1 MSRLVP
7 TSPTSANSTPRG
19 FPPTASALPLAAP
32 TSTSSDEPEPLSSP
46 PLDVEA
52 GLRGEPLRILFIA
65 AEGTP
70 YVKTGGMAD
79 VIGALPRA
87 LSRMGHDVRVAL
99 PRYKAVDIDRWG
111 LRLVESGLA
120 TPMSRRSELVDIYEA
135 EQSDGVRVFFVEA
148 PDYFNRERL
157 SNYPDDGDRFI
168 LFSRAVMEFART
180 RDWPPDVIHC
190 HDWATGV
197 APNWLKT
204 IYRADPMLHNAASV
218 YTIHNLAY
226 QGIFGYRILEV
237 AGIAEEGFLYT
248 EGADQSAMVDLMGRG
263 IAFADV
269 VSTVS
274 PRYAAE
280 ILTEEYGERLDPLLR
295 SRKDRLY
302 GILNGIDTEEY
313 NPATDAGIT
322 SRFDAFSLEQRP
334 ANKAALQRQFALAQ
348 EDRTP
353 LVAII
358 SRLNDLKG
366 YDLLDLTLL
375 PLLEQGVQVVV
386 QGTGDLHYHQMLQKL
401 AVRYPR
407 QVGFQLTF
415 NTELSQRIY
424 AGADLL
430 LMPSHVEPCG
440 STQMLAMRY
449 GCIPVVHRT
458 GGLADTVQ
466 EFDPETSSGNGF
478 SFSLYDPFQLF
489 AAVTRALEVY
499 RFRDVWHDL
508 MQRAMLADYSWEA
521 SAEQYVA
528 LYRRAIELQRLS
540 AARAG

>member
-7 TSPTSANSTPRG
+7 TSANTRG

-32 TSTSSDEPEPLSSP
+32 GSPTSDQPEPLTSA
-46 PLDVEA
+46 PLDVVA
-52 GLRGEPLRILFIA
+52 ALRSEPLRILFIA
-65 AEGTP
+65 AEGVP

-99 PRYKAVDIDRWG
+99 PRYKAVDIERWG
-111 LRLVESGLA
+111 LRLVERKLA
-120 TPMSRRSELVDIYEA
+120 APMSRRSELVDVYET
-135 EQSDGVRVFFVEA
+135 EQDDGVRVYFIDA

-157 SNYPDDGDRFI
+157 SNYQDDGDRFI
-168 LFSRAVMEFART
+168 LFSRAVMEFIRKG
-180 RDWPPDVIHC
+180 DWSPDVIHC
-190 HDWATGV
+190 HDWHTGV
-197 APNWLKT
+197 VPNWLKT
-204 IYRADPMLHNAASV
+204 IYRSDPLLKDAASV

-248 EGADQSAMVDLMGRG
+248 EGVDQQAMVDLMGRG
-263 IAFADV
+263 IVFADV

-280 ILTEEYGERLDPLLR
+280 ILSDEYGERLDPLLR

-302 GILNGIDTEEY
+302 GILNGIDTEQF
-313 NPATDAGIT
+313 NPATDQSIA
-322 SRFDAFSLEQRP
+322 SRFDAFSLDQRP
-334 ANKAALQRQFALAQ
+334 PNKAALQRQFGLPV
-348 EDRTP
+348 EERTP

-358 SRLNDLKG
+358 SRLNDQKG

-375 PLLEQGVQVVV
+375 PLLEQGAQVVA

-407 QVGFQLTF
+407 QVAFQFTF
-415 NTELSQRIY
+415 NAELSQRIY
-424 AGADLL
+424 SGADLL

-466 EFDPETSSGNGF
+466 EFDPETNGGVGF
-478 SFSLYDPFQLF
+478 SFGVYDPFHLF

-499 RFRDVWHDL
+499 RFRDVWRDL
-508 MQRAMLADYSWEA
+508 MHRAMLADYSWAA

-528 LYRRAIELQRLS
+528 LYRRAIELQRLT

>member
-1 MSRLVP
+1 MSRP
-7 TSPTSANSTPRG
+7 DSASANARG
-19 FPPTASALPLAAP
+19 FPATASGLPLVAP
-32 TSTSSDEPEPLSSP
+32 GSPANDQPEPLTSA

-52 GLRGEPLRILFIA
+52 ALRGEPLRILFIA

-79 VIGALPRA
+79 VIGELPRA
-87 LSRMGHDVRVAL
+87 LRRMGHDVRVAL
-99 PRYKAVDIDRWG
+99 PRYKAVDAGRWH
-111 LRLVESGLA
+111 LRPVERKLLA
-120 TPMSRRSELVDIYEA
+120 PIGHRSEPVDIYEA
-135 EQSDGVRVFFVEA
+135 HQDDGVRVYFIDA
-148 PDYFNRERL
+148 PEYFNRERL
-157 SNYPDDGDRFI
+157 SNYQDDGDRFI
-168 LFSRAVMEFART
+168 LFSRAVMEFIRKG
-180 RDWPPDVIHC
+180 DWAPDVIHC
-190 HDWATGV
+190 HDWNTGV

-204 IYRADPMLHNAASV
+204 IYRRDPILKRAASV
-218 YTIHNLAY
+218 YTIHNLAV

-280 ILTEEYGERLDPLLR
+280 ILTEEFGERLDGLLR

-302 GILNGIDTEEY
+302 GILNGIDVEEFD
-313 NPATDAGIT
+313 PATDQSIT
-322 SRFDAFSLEQRP
+322 SHFDAFSLDQRAP
-334 ANKAALQRQFALAQ
+334 NKAALQRQFGLNV
-348 EDRTP
+348 EERTP

-358 SRLNDLKG
+358 SRLNDQKG
-366 YDLLDLTLL
+366 FDLLDLTLL
-375 PLLEQGVQVVV
+375 PLLEQGAQLVV
-386 QGTGDLHYHQMLQKL
+386 QGTGDMHYHQMLQKL
-401 AVRYPR
+401 AVRRPR
-407 QVGFQLTF
+407 QVGFQFTF
-415 NTELSQRIY
+415 NAELSQRIY

-440 STQMLAMRY
+440 STQMYAMRY

-466 EFDPETSSGNGF
+466 DFDPETNSGNGF
-478 SFSLYDPFQLF
+478 SFAGYDHFKLF
-489 AAVTRALEVY
+489 GAVMRALEVY
-499 RFRDVWHDL
+499 RFRESWRDL
-508 MQRAMLADYSWEA
+508 MQRAMLADYSWAA

-528 LYRRAIELQRLS
+528 LYRRAVELRQLTS
-540 AARAG
+540 SRAG

>member
-1 MSRLVP
+1 MRMSRPVL
-7 TSPTSANSTPRG
+7 TSANSRG

-32 TSTSSDEPEPLSSP
+32 GSPTSDQPKPLTSA

-52 GLRGEPLRILFIA
+52 ALHGEPLRILFIA
-65 AEGTP
+65 AEGVP

-99 PRYKAVDIDRWG
+99 PRYKAVDAERWG
-111 LRLVESGLA
+111 LRPVECKLA
-120 TPMSRRSELVDIYEA
+120 APMSRRSELVDVYET
-135 EQSDGVRVFFVEA
+135 EQDDGVRVYFIDA
-148 PDYFNRERL
+148 PEYFNRERI
-157 SNYPDDGDRFI
+157 SNYQDDGDRFI
-168 LFSRAVMEFART
+168 LFSRAVMEFIRKG
-180 RDWPPDVIHC
+180 DWAPEVIHC
-190 HDWATGV
+190 HDWHTGV
-197 APNWLKT
+197 VPNWLKT
-204 IYRADPMLHNAASV
+204 IYRHDPVLKDAASV

-280 ILTEEYGERLDPLLR
+280 ILSEEYGERLDPLLR
-295 SRKDRLY
+295 SRKDRVY
-302 GILNGIDTEEY
+302 GILNGIDTVEF
-313 NPATDAGIT
+313 NPATDQSLT
-322 SRFDAFSLEQRP
+322 SHFDAFSLDQRP
-334 ANKAALQRQFALAQ
+334 PNKAVLQRQFALPV
-348 EDRTP
+348 EERTP
-353 LVAII
+353 LIAII
-358 SRLNDLKG
+358 SRLNDQKG

-375 PLLEQGVQVVV
+375 PLLEQGVQLIV

-407 QVGFQLTF
+407 QVAFQFTF
-415 NTELSQRIY
+415 SNELSQRIY

-458 GGLADTVQ
+458 GGLADTVP
-466 EFDPETSSGNGF
+466 EFDPETNTGAGF
-478 SFSLYDPFQLF
+478 GFAVYDPFQLF
-489 AAVTRALEVY
+489 AAAMRALEVY
-499 RFRDVWHDL
+499 RFREVWRDL
-508 MQRAMLADYSWEA
+508 MQRAMLADYSWDA

-528 LYRRAIELQRLS
+528 LYRRAIELQRLG
-540 AARAG
+540 AARAR

>member
-1 MSRLVP
+1 MSRP
-7 TSPTSANSTPRG
+7 GPSSANSRG

-32 TSTSSDEPEPLSSP
+32 GAAGSDQPEPLTSA
-46 PLDVEA
+46 PLNVEA
-52 GLRGEPLRILFIA
+52 ALRGEPLRILFIA

-87 LSRMGHDVRVAL
+87 LSQMGHDVRVAL
-99 PRYKAVDIDRWG
+99 PRYKAVDAARWD
-111 LRLVESGLA
+111 LKVVQRKLA
-120 TPMSRRSELVDIYEA
+120 APIGRRSELVDVYETR
-135 EQSDGVRVFFVEA
+135 QDGVRVYFIDA
-148 PDYFNRERL
+148 PEYFNRERL
-157 SNYPDDGDRFI
+157 SNYQDDGERFI
-168 LFSRAVMEFART
+168 LFSRAVMEFIRKG
-180 RDWPPDVIHC
+180 DWAPDVIHC
-190 HDWATGV
+190 HDWHTGV
-197 APNWLKT
+197 APNWMKT
-204 IYRADPMLHNAASV
+204 IYRADPLLKNAASV

-280 ILTEEYGERLDPLLR
+280 ILNEEYGERLDPLLR
-295 SRKDRLY
+295 SRKDHLY
-302 GILNGIDTEEY
+302 GILNGIDTEEF
-313 NPATDAGIT
+313 NPATDASLT
-322 SRFDAFSLEQRP
+322 SHFDAFSLDQRP
-334 ANKAALQRQFALAQ
+334 ANKVALQRQFALPV
-348 EDRTP
+348 EERTP
-353 LVAII
+353 LVAVI
-358 SRLNDLKG
+358 SRLNDQKG
-366 YDLLDLTLL
+366 YDLLDLTLM
-375 PLLEQGVQVVV
+375 PLLEQGVQLVV
-386 QGTGDLHYHQMLQKL
+386 QGTGDLHYHQMVQKL

-407 QVGFQLTF
+407 QVGFQFTF

-424 AGADLL
+424 AGADIL

-449 GCIPVVHRT
+449 GCIPVVHQT

-466 EFDPETSSGNGF
+466 EFDPQTSGGNGF
-478 SFSLYDPFQLF
+478 SFSGYDPFQLF
-489 AAVTRALEVY
+489 AAVVRALEVY
-499 RFRDVWHDL
+499 RFRDVWADL
-508 MQRAMLADYSWEA
+508 MQRAMLADYSWAA

-528 LYRRAIELQRLS
+528 LYRRAIELRRLS
-540 AARAG
+540 AAKAG

>member
-1 MSRLVP
+1 MEPL
-7 TSPTSANSTPRG
+7 TSA
-19 FPPTASALPLAAP
+19 
-32 TSTSSDEPEPLSSP
+32 
-46 PLDVEA
+46 PLDVA
-52 GLRGEPLRILFIA
+52 TALRGKPLRILFIA

-99 PRYKAVDIDRWG
+99 PRYKAVDIERWG
-111 LRLVESGLA
+111 LHLA
-120 TPMSRRSELVDIYEA
+120 HSQLAAPMSRRSELVDVYETK
-135 EQSDGVRVFFVEA
+135 QDDGVRVYFIDA

-168 LFSRAVMEFART
+168 LFSRAVMEFIRKG
-180 RDWPPDVIHC
+180 DWAPDVIHC
-190 HDWATGV
+190 HDWHTGV
-197 APNWLKT
+197 VPNWMKT
-204 IYRADPMLHNAASV
+204 IFRGDPQLQNTATV

-237 AGIAEEGFLYT
+237 AGIAEEGFLYM

-263 IAFADV
+263 IVFSDV

-280 ILTEEYGERLDPLLR
+280 ILSEEYGERLDPLLR

-302 GILNGIDTEEY
+302 GILNGIDTEQF
-313 NPATDAGIT
+313 NPATDQSIV
-322 SRFDAFSLEQRP
+322 SNFDAFSLEQRP
-334 ANKAALQRQFALAQ
+334 PNKVALQRQFGLPV
-348 EDRTP
+348 EERTP
-353 LVAII
+353 LIAII
-358 SRLNDLKG
+358 SRLNDQKG
-366 YDLLDLTLL
+366 YDLLDLTAL
-375 PLLEQGVQVVV
+375 PLLEQGVQFIV

-407 QVGFQLTF
+407 QVAFQFTF
-415 NTELSQRIY
+415 STELSQRIY

-449 GCIPVVHRT
+449 GCIPIVHRT

-466 EFDPETSSGNGF
+466 EFDPQTNTGNGF
-478 SFSLYDPFQLF
+478 SFSPYDPFQLF
-489 AAVTRALEVY
+489 AAVTRALEVF
-499 RFRDVWHDL
+499 RFRDVWRDL
-508 MQRAMLADYSWEA
+508 MQRAMLADNSWDA
-521 SAEQYVA
+521 AAEQYVA
-528 LYRRAIELQRLS
+528 LYRRAMELQRLT

>member
-7 TSPTSANSTPRG
+7 SGSNARG
-19 FPPTASALPLAAP
+19 FPPTASALPFAAP
-32 TSTSSDEPEPLSSP
+32 SSATGDQLEPLTSA
-46 PLDVEA
+46 PLDVEGA
-52 GLRGEPLRILFIA
+52 LHGERLRILFIA

-99 PRYKAVDIDRWG
+99 PRYKAVDLARWN
-111 LRLVESGLA
+111 LRLVESQLA
-120 TPMSRRSELVDIYEA
+120 APMSNRSELVDVYET
-135 EQSDGVRVFFVEA
+135 QQDDGVRVYFIEA

-168 LFSRAVMEFART
+168 LFSRAVMEYIRKS
-180 RDWPPDVIHC
+180 DWAPHVIHC
-190 HDWATGV
+190 HDWHTGIV
-197 APNWLKT
+197 PNWMKT
-204 IYRADPMLHNAASV
+204 IYRNDPALKHTATV

-237 AGIAEEGFLYT
+237 AGIAEEGFIYL

-263 IAFADV
+263 IVFGDV

-280 ILTEEYGERLDPLLR
+280 ILTGEYGERLDPLLR

-302 GILNGIDTEEY
+302 GILNGIDTEQFD
-313 NPATDAGIT
+313 PATDAAIA
-322 SRFDAFSLEQRP
+322 SRYDAFSLEQRP
-334 ANKAALQRQFALAQ
+334 PNKAALQRQFGLPV
-348 EDRTP
+348 EERIP

-358 SRLNDLKG
+358 SRLNDQKG

-375 PLLEQGVQVVV
+375 PLLEQGVQLVV
-386 QGTGDLHYHQMLQKL
+386 QGTGDLHYHQMVQKL

-407 QVGFQLTF
+407 QVAFQFTF
-415 NTELSQRIY
+415 SNELSQHIY

-458 GGLADTVQ
+458 GGLADTVR
-466 EFDPETSSGNGF
+466 EFDPETGKGNGF
-478 SFSLYDPFQLF
+478 SFSGYDYFQLF
-489 AAVTRALEVY
+489 AAVMRALEVY
-499 RFRDVWHDL
+499 RFRDVCSDL
-508 MQRAMLADYSWEA
+508 MQRAMLADTSWAA

-528 LYRRAIELQRLS
+528 LYRRAMELQRL
-540 AARAG
+540 AAAKVG

>member
-1 MSRLVP
+1 V
-7 TSPTSANSTPRG
+7 TSANSRG
-19 FPPTASALPLAAP
+19 FPPTASSLPLAAP
-32 TSTSSDEPEPLSSP
+32 GSPTNGQPEPLTSV
-46 PLDVEA
+46 PLNVEA
-52 GLRGEPLRILFIA
+52 ALRGERLRILFIA

-99 PRYKAVDIDRWG
+99 PRYKAVDEERWG
-111 LRLVESGLA
+111 LRLVEA
-120 TPMSRRSELVDIYEA
+120 QVAVPMSHRSERVDVYET
-135 EQSDGVRVFFVEA
+135 QQDGVRVYFIEA
-148 PDYFNRERL
+148 PDYFNRERI

-168 LFSRAVMEFART
+168 LFSRAVMEFIRKGEWA
-180 RDWPPDVIHC
+180 PDVIHC
-190 HDWATGV
+190 HDWHTGV
-197 APNWLKT
+197 APNWMKT
-204 IYRADPMLHNAASV
+204 IYRDDPVLKRAASV

-263 IAFADV
+263 IVFADV

-280 ILTEEYGERLDPLLR
+280 ILSEEYGERLDPLLR
-295 SRKDRLY
+295 TRKDRLY
-302 GILNGIDTEEY
+302 GILNGIDTEQF
-313 NPATDAGIT
+313 NPATDTAIA
-322 SRFDAFSLEQRP
+322 SNFDAFSLDQRP
-334 ANKAALQRQFALAQ
+334 ANKAALQRQFGLPVEA
-348 EDRTP
+348 RTP

-358 SRLNDLKG
+358 SRLNDQKG

-375 PLLEQGVQVVV
+375 PLLEQGVQLVV
-386 QGTGDLHYHQMLQKL
+386 QGTGDLHYHQMVQKL

-407 QVGFQLTF
+407 QVAFQFTF
-415 NTELSQRIY
+415 ANELSQRIY

-466 EFDPETSSGNGF
+466 EFDPEAGSGNGF
-478 SFSLYDPFQLF
+478 SFTGYEPFQLF
-489 AAVTRALEVY
+489 AAVMRALEVY
-499 RFRDVWHDL
+499 RFRDTWRDL
-508 MQRAMLADYSWEA
+508 MQRAMLADNSWDA

-528 LYRRAIELQRLS
+528 LYRRAIELQRL
-540 AARAG
+540 AAAKAG

>member
-1 MSRLVP
+1 MSHLVP
-7 TSPTSANSTPRG
+7 TSANVRG
-19 FPPTASALPLAAP
+19 FPPSATALPLAAP
-32 TSTSSDEPEPLSSP
+32 GSPTSDQLEPLTSA
-46 PLDVEA
+46 PLDVQA
-52 GLRGEPLRILFIA
+52 ALRGEPLRILFIA

-79 VIGALPRA
+79 VIGALPHA

-99 PRYKAVDIDRWG
+99 PRYKAVDIARWG
-111 LRLVESGLA
+111 LRLVQPQLA
-120 TPMSRRSELVDIYEA
+120 APMSRRSELVDVYEA
-135 EQSDGVRVFFVEA
+135 VHDDGVRVYFIDASE
-148 PDYFNRERL
+148 YFNRERL

-168 LFSRAVMEFART
+168 LFSRAVMEFIRKG
-180 RDWPPDVIHC
+180 DWAPDVIHC
-190 HDWATGV
+190 HDWHTGIV
-197 APNWLKT
+197 PNWMKT
-204 IYRADPMLHNAASV
+204 IYRGDPLLGRAASV

-263 IAFADV
+263 IVFSDV

-274 PRYAAE
+274 PRYASE
-280 ILTEEYGERLDPLLR
+280 ILSDSYGERLDPLLR

-302 GILNGIDTEEY
+302 GILNGIDTEQF
-313 NPATDAGIT
+313 NPATDASVT
-322 SRFDAFSLEQRP
+322 SHFDAFSLDQRP
-334 ANKAALQRQFALAQ
+334 PNKAELQRQLGLPV
-348 EDRTP
+348 EERTP

-358 SRLNDLKG
+358 SRLNDQKG

-375 PLLEQGVQVVV
+375 PLLDQGVQLVV

-407 QVGFQLTF
+407 QVAFQLTF
-415 NTELSQRIY
+415 STELSQRIY
-424 AGADLL
+424 AGSDLL

-466 EFDPETSSGNGF
+466 EFDPETNSGNGF
-478 SFSLYDPFQLF
+478 SFAAYDPFQFF
-489 AAVTRALEVY
+489 AAVMRALEVY
-499 RFRDVWHDL
+499 RFREVWRDL
-508 MQRAMLADYSWEA
+508 MQRAMLADNSWEA
-521 SAEQYVA
+521 AAEQYVA
-528 LYRRAIELQRLS
+528 LYRRAIELQRLTS
-540 AARAG
+540 ARAG

>member
-1 MSRLVP
+1 MSRLVL
-7 TSPTSANSTPRG
+7 SSANSRG

-32 TSTSSDEPEPLSSP
+32 GSQTSEQPEPLTSA
-46 PLDVEA
+46 PLDIEA
-52 GLRGEPLRILFIA
+52 ALHSQPLRILFIA

-99 PRYKAVDIDRWG
+99 PRYKAVDIERWG
-111 LRLVESGLA
+111 LRLVERKLA
-120 TPMSRRSELVDIYEA
+120 APMSRRSELVDVYEA
-135 EQSDGVRVFFVEA
+135 EHDDGVRVYFIDA

-157 SNYPDDGDRFI
+157 SNYQDDGDRFI
-168 LFSRAVMEFART
+168 LFSRAVMEFIRK
-180 RDWPPDVIHC
+180 RDWAPEVIHC
-190 HDWATGV
+190 HDWHTGV
-197 APNWLKT
+197 VPNWMKT
-204 IYRADPMLHNAASV
+204 IYRSDPLLKDAASV

-280 ILTEEYGERLDPLLR
+280 ILSDEYGERLDPLLR

-302 GILNGIDTEEY
+302 GILNGIDTEQF
-313 NPATDAGIT
+313 NPATDA
-322 SRFDAFSLEQRP
+322 SVVSHFDAFSLDQRP
-334 ANKAALQRQFALAQ
+334 PNKAALQRQFALPV
-348 EDRTP
+348 EERTP

-358 SRLNDLKG
+358 SRLNDQKG

-375 PLLEQGVQVVV
+375 PLLEQGVQLIV

-407 QVGFQLTF
+407 QVAFQFTF

-466 EFDPETSSGNGF
+466 EFDPGTSNGAGF
-478 SFSLYDPFQLF
+478 SFAVYDPFQLF
-489 AAVTRALEVY
+489 AAVMRALEVY
-499 RFRDVWHDL
+499 RFREVWRDL

-528 LYRRAIELQRLS
+528 LYRRAIELQRLT
-540 AARAG
+540 AAKAG

>member
-1 MSRLVP
+1 MSRPV
-7 TSPTSANSTPRG
+7 STSAHSRG
-19 FPPTASALPLAAP
+19 FPATASGLPLVAP
-32 TSTSSDEPEPLSSP
+32 GSPASDQPEPLTSA

-52 GLRGEPLRILFIA
+52 ALRGEPLRILFIA

-79 VIGALPRA
+79 VIGELPRA
-87 LSRMGHDVRVAL
+87 LRRMGHDVRVAL
-99 PRYKAVDIDRWG
+99 PRYKAVDAGRWR
-111 LRLVESGLA
+111 LRPLERKLLA
-120 TPMSRRSELVDIYEA
+120 PIGRRSEPVDIYEA
-135 EQSDGVRVFFVEA
+135 RQEDGVRVYFIDA

-157 SNYPDDGDRFI
+157 SNYQDDGDRYI
-168 LFSRAVMEFART
+168 LFSRAAMEFIRKG
-180 RDWPPDVIHC
+180 DWAPDVIHC
-190 HDWATGV
+190 HDWNTGV

-204 IYRADPMLHNAASV
+204 IYRRDPILKRAASV
-218 YTIHNLAY
+218 YTIHNLAV
-226 QGIFGYRILEV
+226 QGIFGYRILEI

-280 ILTEEYGERLDPLLR
+280 ILTEEFGERLDGLLR

-302 GILNGIDTEEY
+302 GILNGIDVEEFD
-313 NPATDAGIT
+313 PATDKSIT
-322 SRFDAFSLEQRP
+322 SPFDAFSLDQRAP
-334 ANKAALQRQFALAQ
+334 NKAALQKQFGLDV
-348 EDRTP
+348 EERTP

-358 SRLNDLKG
+358 SRLNDQKG
-366 YDLLDLTLL
+366 FDLLDLTLL
-375 PLLEQGVQVVV
+375 PLLEQGAQVVV
-386 QGTGDLHYHQMLQKL
+386 QGTGDMHYHQMLQKL
-401 AVRYPR
+401 EVRRPR

-415 NTELSQRIY
+415 NTELSRRIY

-440 STQMLAMRY
+440 STQMYAMRY

-466 EFDPETSSGNGF
+466 DFDPETNSGNGF
-478 SFSLYDPFQLF
+478 SFAGYDHFKLF
-489 AAVTRALEVY
+489 AAATRALEVY
-499 RFRDVWHDL
+499 RFRETWRDL
-508 MQRAMLADYSWEA
+508 MQRAMLADYSWAA

-528 LYRRAIELQRLS
+528 LYRRAVELRQLTS
-540 AARAG
+540 ARVG

>member
-1 MSRLVP
+1 MSRPVL
-7 TSPTSANSTPRG
+7 SSANSHG

-32 TSTSSDEPEPLSSP
+32 GSPTNGQPEPLTSP
-46 PLDVEA
+46 PLNVA
-52 GLRGEPLRILFIA
+52 AALQGERLRILFVA

-99 PRYKAVDIDRWG
+99 PRYKAVDVERWG
-111 LRLVESGLA
+111 LRLAQAQVA
-120 TPMSRRSELVDIYEA
+120 VPMSHRRELVDVYETK
-135 EQSDGVRVFFVEA
+135 QDGVRVYFIEA

-157 SNYPDDGDRFI
+157 SNYPDDGERFI
-168 LFSRAVMEFART
+168 LFSRAVMEFIRT
-180 RDWPPDVIHC
+180 GEWAPDIIHC
-190 HDWATGV
+190 HDWHTGV

-204 IYRADPMLHNAASV
+204 IYRDDELLKRAASV

-295 SRKDRLY
+295 TRKDRLY
-302 GILNGIDTEEY
+302 GILNGIDTEEF
-313 NPATDAGIT
+313 NPATDTAIT
-322 SRFDAFSLEQRP
+322 SNFDAFSLDQRP
-334 ANKAALQRQFALAQ
+334 ANKADLQRQFGLPV
-348 EDRTP
+348 EERTP

-358 SRLNDLKG
+358 SRLNDQKG

-375 PLLEQGVQVVV
+375 PLLEQGAQLVV
-386 QGTGDLHYHQMLQKL
+386 QGTGDLHYHQMVQKL

-407 QVGFQLTF
+407 QVAFQFTF
-415 NTELSQRIY
+415 SNEVSQRIY

-466 EFDPETSSGNGF
+466 EFDPEAGSGNGF
-478 SFSLYDPFQLF
+478 SFTAYDPFQLF

-499 RFRDVWHDL
+499 RFRDAWRDL
-508 MQRAMLADYSWEA
+508 MQRAMLADNSWDA
-521 SAEQYVA
+521 AAEQYVA
-528 LYRRAIELQRLS
+528 LYRRAIELQRL
-540 AARAG
+540 AATKAG

>member
-1 MSRLVP
+1 MSRPVL
-7 TSPTSANSTPRG
+7 TSANSRG
-19 FPPTASALPLAAP
+19 FPPTASSLPLAAP
-32 TSTSSDEPEPLSSP
+32 GSPTPDQPESLTSAPLN
-46 PLDVEA
+46 VEA
-52 GLRGEPLRILFIA
+52 ALRGERLRILFIA

-87 LSRMGHDVRVAL
+87 LSRMGHDVRLAL
-99 PRYKAVDIDRWG
+99 PRYKAVDVQRWG
-111 LRLVESGLA
+111 LRLVESKVA
-120 TPMSRRSELVDIYEA
+120 VPMSHRSELVDVYET
-135 EQSDGVRVFFVEA
+135 QQDGVHVYFIEA
-148 PDYFNRERL
+148 PDYFNRERI

-168 LFSRAVMEFART
+168 LFSRAVMEFVRKGAWT
-180 RDWPPDVIHC
+180 PDVIHC
-190 HDWATGV
+190 HDWHTGV
-197 APNWLKT
+197 APNWMKT
-204 IYRADPMLHNAASV
+204 IYRDDPILKRAASV

-248 EGADQSAMVDLMGRG
+248 EGVDQSAMVDLMGRG
-263 IAFADV
+263 IVFADV

-280 ILTEEYGERLDPLLR
+280 ILSEEYGERLDPLLR
-295 SRKDRLY
+295 TRKDRLY
-302 GILNGIDTEEY
+302 GILNGIDTDEF
-313 NPATDAGIT
+313 NPATDKAIT
-322 SRFDAFSLEQRP
+322 SNFDAFSLDQRP
-334 ANKAALQRQFALAQ
+334 ANKVALQRQFGLPV
-348 EDRTP
+348 EERTP
-353 LVAII
+353 LIAII
-358 SRLNDLKG
+358 SRLNDQKG

-375 PLLEQGVQVVV
+375 PLLEQGVQLVV
-386 QGTGDLHYHQMLQKL
+386 QGTGDLHYHQMVQKL

-407 QVGFQLTF
+407 QVAFQFTF
-415 NTELSQRIY
+415 SNEVSQRMY

-466 EFDPETSSGNGF
+466 EFDPAAGSGNGF
-478 SFSLYDPFQLF
+478 SFTAYDPFQLF
-489 AAVTRALEVY
+489 AAVMRALEVY
-499 RFRDVWHDL
+499 RFRDAWRDL
-508 MQRAMLADYSWEA
+508 MQRAMLADNSWDA

-528 LYRRAIELQRLS
+528 LYRRAIELQRL
-540 AARAG
+540 AAAKAG

>member
-1 MSRLVP
+1 MSRLD
-7 TSPTSANSTPRG
+7 STSANSRG
-19 FPPTASALPLAAP
+19 FPATASALPLAAP
-32 TSTSSDEPEPLSSP
+32 GAPASDQPEPLTSA

-52 GLRGEPLRILFIA
+52 ALRSEPLRILFVA

-87 LSRMGHDVRVAL
+87 LRRMGHDVRVAL
-99 PRYKAVDIDRWG
+99 PRYKAVEAGRW
-111 LRLVESGLA
+111 RLKAVERKLPVPIG
-120 TPMSRRSELVDIYEA
+120 RRSESVDVYESRQ
-135 EQSDGVRVFFVEA
+135 EGGVRVYFIDA
-148 PDYFNRERL
+148 PEYFNRERL
-157 SNYPDDGDRFI
+157 SSYQDDGDRFI
-168 LFSRAVMEFART
+168 LFNRAVMEFIRKG
-180 RDWPPDVIHC
+180 DWAPQVIHC
-190 HDWATGV
+190 HDWNTGV

-204 IYRADPMLHNAASV
+204 IYRRDPTLKNAASV
-218 YTIHNLAY
+218 YTIHNLAV

-274 PRYAAE
+274 PSYAAE
-280 ILTEEYGERLDPLLR
+280 ILTEEFGERLDPLLR

-302 GILNGIDTEEY
+302 GILNGIDTEEF
-313 NPATDAGIT
+313 NPATDQ
-322 SRFDAFSLEQRP
+322 SLSSHFDAFSLDQRP
-334 ANKAALQRQFALAQ
+334 PNKAELQRQFGLRV
-348 EDRTP
+348 EERTP

-358 SRLNDLKG
+358 SRLNDQKG
-366 YDLLDLTLL
+366 FDLLDQTLL
-375 PLLEQGVQVVV
+375 PLLEQGVQLVV
-386 QGTGDLHYHQMLQKL
+386 QGTGDMHYHQMLQKL
-401 AVRYPR
+401 EVRRPH
-407 QVGFQLTF
+407 QVGFQFTF

-440 STQMLAMRY
+440 STQMYAMRY

-466 EFDPETSSGNGF
+466 DFDPETDSGNGF
-478 SFSLYDPFQLF
+478 SFSGYDHFKLF
-489 AAVTRALEVY
+489 GAVMRALEVY
-499 RFRDVWHDL
+499 RFRASWRDL
-508 MQRAMLADYSWEA
+508 MQRAMLADYSWAA

-528 LYRRAIELQRLS
+528 LYRRALELRELAS
-540 AARAG
+540 ARAG